1 MKKVLM
7 SKIMVILLVLGLVFT
22 IVSIRPNSEVN
33 AAGPIYRVV
42 PDGLTTED
50 CGDTWAN
57 ACDLQY
63 ALATKSLPG
72 DELWIKAGTYK
83 PTTETDRTV
92 SFVLKDGVALY
103 GGFGGSEEGRD
114 ERDWQENVTILSGDI
129 GTLGNSSDNSY
140 HVVTGVTGATLDGF
154 TITAGTANGSDPQNN
169 GGGMRNDNANP
180 TLTNVTFSGNTASSY
195 GGGMSNWNSSSP
207 TLTNITFSGNYA
219 DNGGGMYNDNANPTL
234 TNVTFSGN
242 SASSYGGGMYNL
254 NNSSPTLTDATFSGN
269 TASSYGGGMY
279 NRQSSPTLTNII
291 FSDNSA
297 YSGGGM
303 YNFDSNLKLENATI
317 YHNTAQGLGGGIN
330 TMRGNF
336 TLSHVTFSDNT
347 CSIGIGGGMYNNFFG
362 ATIITAST
370 FSDVTFSGNSAGAQ
384 AGGLNNEGF
393 YGTMTDVTFSGNSAG
408 DDGGGMFCS
417 SCQGVLEDITFSG
430 NSTDEEGGGIAITGG
445 IDKTLTLTNMSF
457 TDNSAKYGGGMAINF
472 YTKPT
477 LEDITFS
484 GNTAIE
490 GGGGIY
496 IRDNAKPTLTDI
508 TFSDNTAENSGGG
521 MYCFAESSPTLTNVS
536 FSNNRAYNMGGGVY
550 SEQCSSTLTDVSFVQ
565 NEAISGGG
573 MFNSANNPTLKNIA
587 FSGNHAYFGGGIYN
601 AAASIPVLTN
611 VSFSGNNAVDGA
623 GMYNIDSSNP
633 TLTNVVFSGNDASY
647 YGGGVYNKQSS
658 PAINNTILWGDSAA
672 NGAEIYNYDV
682 ASIPQI
688 STSDIQGCG
697 GSGAWNPACGTDG
710 GGNLDADPL
719 LGALGDYGG
728 FTQTLPLLPGSA
740 AIDTGDDT
748 ICPESDQRGVARP
761 QGAGC
766 DMGAYESRGFTL
778 TKNSGDDQAAFVN
791 TPFAEPLVVGVSG
804 VENDPV
810 DGGVVTFTAP
820 LSGPSA
826 IPQTSTV
833 VISEGLAC
841 QSLTASGEGGEYSVM
856 VDTAGAVE
864 PSIFML
870 KNFFGIY
877 LPVIIR

>member
-1 MKKVLM
+1 MKKILM
-7 SKIMVILLVLGLVFT
+7 SKIMVILLVLVFVFT
-22 IVSIRPNSEVN
+22 IVSIRPIIEVN

-42 PDGLTTED
+42 PDGLITED

-103 GGFGGSEEGRD
+103 GGFAGTETSRD
-114 ERDWQENVTILSGDI
+114 ERDWEENITILSGDI
-129 GTLGNSSDNSY
+129 GTVGDSSDNSY

-154 TITAGTANGSDPQNN
+154 TITAGIANGSDPQN
-169 GGGMRNDNANP
+169 
-180 TLTNVTFSGNTASSY
+180 
-195 GGGMSNWNSSSP
+195 
-207 TLTNITFSGNYA
+207 
-219 DNGGGMYNDNANPTL
+219 NGGGMYNDNANPTL

-242 SASSYGGGMYNL
+242 SASSGGGGMYNL
-254 NNSSPTLTDATFSGN
+254 NNSSPTLTNVTFSGN

-336 TLSHVTFSDNT
+336 TLSHVTFSDNI

-430 NSTDEEGGGIAITGG
+430 NSTADEGGGIAITGG
-445 IDKTLTLTNMSF
+445 INKTLTLTNMSF
-457 TDNSAKYGGGMAINF
+457 TDNSAKYGGGMAINT

-496 IRDNAKPTLTDI
+496 IRNNANPTLTDI
-508 TFSDNTAENSGGG
+508 TFSNNTAENSGGG

-550 SEQCSSTLTDVSFVQ
+550 SEQCSSTLTDVSFIQ

-573 MFNSANNPTLKNIA
+573 MFNSANHPTLKNIA

-658 PAINNTILWGDSAA
+658 PVINNTILWGDSAL
-672 NGAEIYNYDV
+672 NGTEIYNS
-682 ASIPQI
+682 ASTPTI
-688 STSDIQGCG
+688 SSSDIQGCMPG
-697 GSGAWNPACGTDG
+697 GVWNPACGTDG
-710 GGNLDADPL
+710 GGNIDADPL
-719 LGALGDYGG
+719 LGGLGDYGG

-740 AIDTGDDT
+740 AIDSGDDT
-748 ICPESDQRGVARP
+748 ICPESDQRGVVRP

-778 TKNSGDDQAAFVN
+778 TQVSGDGQGALVN
-791 TPFAEPLVVGVSG
+791 TPFAEPLVVGVSSAYD
-804 VENDPV
+804 EPV

-833 VISEGLAC
+833 TISSGTAS
-841 QSLTASGEGGEYSVM
+841 QSLAANEEGGGYSVM
-856 VDTAGAVE
+856 VDTAGALE
-864 PSIFML
+864 PSIFIL
-870 KNFFGIY
+870 KNLYGIY
-877 LPVIIR
+877 LPAIIK